1 MTLHKANKPLVSVLI
16 CTHNAEKFI
25 ASTLTSVLN
34 QTYRNIQLLVLDN
47 DSSDETVKIVQDLAR
62 PSAPLL
68 TASPACRQ
76 GRVECGPSVRL
87 IQGKK
92 NVGPYEGLNVLLKQA
107 NGLYIAINDH
117 DDIWHPEKIE
127 KQVLFLE
134 THDEYIGCGTAII
147 NRYERYATSV
157 YRARSRNDKIAW
169 HTSLVFR
176 NNGYRYDESIPVG
189 GDFYFMEKVLCR
201 NERLI
206 HNFDEPM
213 VLRRILSTNNNLSS
227 AWMNKFSLKDLLKLD
242 LPIIDKFAILNR
254 MLLPRELVEWVI
266 VKLWGGNMPKKYH
279 EYETTYQIT

>member
-1 MTLHKANKPLVSVLI
+1 MTLNKANKPLVSVLI
-16 CTHNAEKFI
+16 CTHNAGKFI

-34 QTYRNIQLLVLDN
+34 QTFHNLQILVLDN
-47 DSSDETVKIVQDLAR
+47 DSSDETVKIVQDLAH

-68 TASPACRQ
+68 TAP
-76 GRVECGPSVRL
+76 VECGPSVHL

-92 NVGPYEGLNVLLKQA
+92 NIGPYAGLNLLLKQA
-107 NGLYIAINDH
+107 KGKYIAINDH
-117 DDIWHPEKIE
+117 DDIWHPGKIE
-127 KQVLFLE
+127 KQISFLE
-134 THDEYIGCGTAII
+134 AQKEYIGCGTAII
-147 NRYERYATSV
+147 NWYEKYKTSV
-157 YRARSRNDKIAW
+157 YRTRNKKDTIAW

-227 AWMNKFSLKDLLKLD
+227 AWMNKFSLRDLLKLD
-242 LPIIDKFAILNR
+242 LPITDKFAILNR
-254 MLLPRELVEWVI
+254 MLLPRELVEWVV
-266 VKLWGGNMPKKYH
+266 VKIWGNNIPKKYN
-279 EYETTYQIT
+279 EYATTYRIA